1 MCKKQYEVYP
11 NMTEV
16 IDQYMICTLAQGN
29 INDAGETILKSPPT
43 ADGCTTDQQKL
54 MGFEGISVSVLFFI
68 SFRIHVAIS
77 SQFESCK
84 VGVIQLN
91 LKYVVI
97 KTPEIQCK

>member
-1 MCKKQYEVYP
+1 MLHYASTLIEDKETCKKQYEVYP

-54 MGFEGISVSVLFFI
+54 MGFEGISVSVQCYN
-68 SFRIHVAIS
+68 SFGNQR
-77 SQFESCK
+77 
-84 VGVIQLN
+84 
-91 LKYVVI
+91 
-97 KTPEIQCK
+97 